1 MSGYVPDQT
10 GSSDLPANVRTDSP
24 SIYGPYDQI
33 FPAHRLGIRN
43 EANTFVQY
51 FQASTTITAD
61 RTLTLPEVDAND
73 TLVARTSQDTL
84 TGKTF
89 GDYVTF
95 NEVVAPSSP
104 AADTLRLYAKDKAG
118 TTELFYKNSAGSER
132 DLSTG
137 GGGGGGATA
146 LDDLTDVTLTS
157 PQDQDFLVF
166 DGGSSQWINTPMPA
180 HALLSATHSDT
191 TAGSVARGD
200 IITGQGASPTWT
212 RLALGSS
219 GKYIRSDGTDAAWAV
234 IATGDLPAD
243 VIKNSQDNSF
253 GAHYFDMTR
262 MSAPSDPSANNG
274 RFYVK
279 QIDANN
285 DGFFVKMKKAT
296 AFVEVQIA

>member
-1 MSGYVPDQT
+1 MPDQT

-51 FQASTTITAD
+51 FQASTTITAN
-61 RTLTLPEVDAND
+61 RTLTLPAVDTDD
-73 TLVARTSQDTL
+73 TIMSRTSADVMTN
-84 TGKTF
+84 K
-89 GDYVTF
+89 
-95 NEVVAPSSP
+95 EVADMLVFDETTAPSAT
-104 AADTLRLYAKDKAG
+104 AAKVKLYAKDKAG
-118 TTELFYKNSAGSER
+118 TTELFYKNEAGTER
-132 DLSTG
+132 DLSAG

-146 LDDLTDVTLTS
+146 LDDLTDVTLTAPS
-157 PQDQDFLVF
+157 DNDVLKY
-166 DGGSSQWINTPMPA
+166 DAGSFQWINAPPQT
-180 HALLSATHSDT
+180 HALLSSEHSDT
-191 TAGSVARGD
+191 TAASVVRGD
-200 IITGQGASPTWT
+200 LITGQGASPTWT

-219 GKYIRSDGTDAAWAV
+219 GQYMRSDGTDAAWAV

-253 GAHYFDMTR
+253 GAHYFDVTR

-285 DGFFVKMKKAT
+285 DGFFVKLKKAT